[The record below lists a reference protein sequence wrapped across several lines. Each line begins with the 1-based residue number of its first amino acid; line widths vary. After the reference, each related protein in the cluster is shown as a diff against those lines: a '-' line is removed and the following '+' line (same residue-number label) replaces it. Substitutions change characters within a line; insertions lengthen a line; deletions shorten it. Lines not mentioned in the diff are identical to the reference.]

1 MEDINKTTQEQ
12 VNVKEFVRI
21 DAGLL
26 TRENANYLYEVGV
39 VDEEGHILY
48 RPINNSGF
56 DRPVQLWSLFYL
68 IKNDIAEV
76 TGLKDLNAIVDVM
89 REGLYEENKK
99 YPKVTNFIQ
108 KGTQLAIMA
117 ISRKKGGSRSKKDD
131 FNFDD

>member
-56 DRPVQLWSLFYL
+56 DRPVLLWSLFC
-68 IKNDIAEV
+68 
-76 TGLKDLNAIVDVM
+76 
-89 REGLYEENKK
+89 
-99 YPKVTNFIQ
+99 
-108 KGTQLAIMA
+108 
-117 ISRKKGGSRSKKDD
+117 
-131 FNFDD
+131 